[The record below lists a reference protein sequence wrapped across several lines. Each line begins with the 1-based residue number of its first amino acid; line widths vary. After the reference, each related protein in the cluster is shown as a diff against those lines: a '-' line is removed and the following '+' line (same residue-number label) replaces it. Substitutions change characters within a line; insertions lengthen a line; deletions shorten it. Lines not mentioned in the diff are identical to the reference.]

1 MPHAAFTPDFKLA
14 PYWWDETPCLE
25 TPNTAIPARV
35 DVAVVGSGYTGL
47 SAALTLA
54 RAGRSVLVLEAE
66 ALGGGGAS
74 RNQGQM
80 GAVIKRSFSD
90 LVESYG
96 RDKAVAVYSE
106 GQAAITFTQSLI
118 EQEQIACHFVRSGR
132 FVGAYRTA
140 DYEALARDLETLKRE
155 FGFEADMVPRA
166 EQHREIGTDFYFGGQ
181 VRHRDATLDP
191 ARLHRGLLERAESA
205 GVTVAA
211 YAPATAIER
220 DGRDF
225 RLTTPRGRVTAR
237 NVVIATNGYTGA
249 VTPDLRRRVI
259 PVGAYIIATEPL
271 RPELIARIMPKARC
285 VHDTRKL
292 IYGTRLTPDRKR
304 LLFGGR
310 ASLSETDPRVTAPRL
325 YDRMVRVFPDL
336 DGVGITH
343 SWTGYVAFTFQ
354 NLPHIGIRDGLHYV
368 LGCCGSGI
376 ALNTYLGH
384 KAALRILG
392 DKEAATAFDDLPF
405 ETRPFYYGRPWF
417 LHAALAHYR
426 VLDALPR
433 R

>member
-1 MPHAAFTPDFKLA
+1 VPHAALTPELKLA
-14 PYWWDETPCLE
+14 PYWWDETPCLA
-25 TPNTAIPARV
+25 TPNTVIPASV
-35 DVAVVGSGYTGL
+35 DAAVVGSGYTGL

-66 ALGGGGAS
+66 ALGSGGAS

-80 GAVIKRSFSD
+80 GAVLKRSFSD
-90 LVESYG
+90 LVASYG
-96 RDKAVAVYSE
+96 RAKAIAVYRE
-106 GQAAITFTQSLI
+106 GQAAIAYTQSLI
-118 EQEQIACHFVRSGR
+118 EQEQIACHLVRSGR
-132 FVGAYRTA
+132 FVGAYRSA
-140 DYEALARDLETLKRE
+140 DYEALARDLDTLKRE
-155 FGFEADMVPRA
+155 LGFEADMVPRA

-191 ARLHRGLLERAESA
+191 ARYHRGMLDRAEKS
-205 GVTVAA
+205 GVTVVAH
-211 YAPATAIER
+211 APVTAIER
-220 DGRDF
+220 DGQGF

-237 NVVIATNGYTGA
+237 NVVIATNGYTGR
-249 VTPDLRRRVI
+249 VTPELRRRVI
-259 PVGAYIIATEPL
+259 PVGAYIITTAPL
-271 RPELIARIMPKARC
+271 PPEQVARIMPKARC

-292 IYGTRLTPDRKR
+292 IYGIRLTPDRTR
-304 LLFGGR
+304 LMFGGR
-310 ASLSETDPRVTAPRL
+310 ASLSETDPRVTTPRL
-325 YDRMVRVFPDL
+325 YDRMVRIFPEL
-336 DGVGITH
+336 DGVRITH

-376 ALNTYLGH
+376 ALGTYLGH

-392 DKEAATAFDDLPF
+392 DSEAATAFDDLPF

>member
-1 MPHAAFTPDFKLA
+1 LKLA

-25 TPNTAIPARV
+25 TPNAVIPASV
-35 DVAVVGSGYTGL
+35 DAVVVGSGYTGL

-80 GAVIKRSFSD
+80 GAVLKRSFSD
-90 LVESYG
+90 LVASYG
-96 RDKAVAVYSE
+96 RAKAIAVYRE
-106 GQAAITFTQSLI
+106 GQAAIAYTQSLI
-118 EQEQIACHFVRSGR
+118 EQEQIACHLVRSGR
-132 FVGAYRTA
+132 FVGAYRSA
-140 DYEALARDLETLKRE
+140 DYEALARDLDTLKRE
-155 FGFEADMVPRA
+155 LGFEADMVPRA

-191 ARLHRGLLERAESA
+191 ARYHRGMLDRAEKS
-205 GVTVAA
+205 GVTVVAH
-211 YAPATAIER
+211 APVTAIER
-220 DGRDF
+220 DGQGF
-225 RLTTPRGRVTAR
+225 RLTTPRGRVAAR
-237 NVVIATNGYTGA
+237 NVVIATNGYTGR
-249 VTPDLRRRVI
+249 VTPELRRRVI
-259 PVGAYIIATEPL
+259 PVGAYIITTAPL
-271 RPELIARIMPKARC
+271 PPEQVARIMPKARC

-292 IYGTRLTPDRKR
+292 IYGIRLTPDRTR
-304 LLFGGR
+304 LMFGGR
-310 ASLSETDPRVTAPRL
+310 ASLSETDPRVTTPRL
-325 YDRMVRVFPDL
+325 YNRMVRIFPEL
-336 DGVGITH
+336 DGVRITH

-376 ALNTYLGH
+376 ALGTYLGH

-392 DKEAATAFDDLPF
+392 DSEAATAFDDLPF

-426 VLDALPR
+426 ILDALPR